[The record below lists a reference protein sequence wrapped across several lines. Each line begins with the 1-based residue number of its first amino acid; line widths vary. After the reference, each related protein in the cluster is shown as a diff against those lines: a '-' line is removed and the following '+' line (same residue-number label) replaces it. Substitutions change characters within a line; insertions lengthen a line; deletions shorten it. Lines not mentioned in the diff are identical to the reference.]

1 MRMYLSATN
10 MPARKHLTA
19 TRVNSLSVG
28 REASALQAEAN
39 IVTDADFVTQS
50 ELFDMRGWRML
61 NTRMGQRYFACTM
74 QRATSGSSWHG

>member
-1 MRMYLSATN
+1 MYLSATN

-19 TRVNSLSVG
+19 ARVNSLSVG

-61 NTRMGQRYFACTM
+61 HTLLRGAGTGLGGRQRGAGTAAETR
-74 QRATSGSSWHG
+74 